1 MSKQTP
7 TLTGQDIGQAE
18 RATRALLDAV
28 LAETETTFHQS
39 VVLNLTAAN
48 APSPAVLD
56 GVVERM
62 THGLKIG
69 RPTALDAIDELV
81 AKGLVR
87 RAGDPVSLALTSAG
101 KTRFRSIRH
110 GIGQI
115 AERLYGDLPPEDLA
129 TTHRIL
135 AIVTERA
142 NAELAA

>member
-1 MSKQTP
+1 MSDNP

-28 LAETETTFHQS
+28 LAETQTTFHQS
-39 VVLNLTAAN
+39 VVLNLTVN
-48 APSPAVLD
+48 TPSPAELE
-56 GVVERM
+56 GVVTRM
-62 THGLKIG
+62 THGLKID
-69 RPTALDAIDELV
+69 RSTARDAIDQVVAKELV
-81 AKGLVR
+81 ATS
-87 RAGDPVSLALTSAG
+87 GDPASLALTPAG
-101 KTRFRSIRH
+101 ETRFRAIRH
-110 GIGQI
+110 GIDQI

>member
-1 MSKQTP
+1 MSKQIP

-62 THGLKIG
+62 THGLKID

-87 RAGDPVSLALTSAG
+87 KAGDPVSLAPTPAG
-101 KTRFRSIRH
+101 ETRFRSIRH
-110 GIGQI
+110 GIEQI